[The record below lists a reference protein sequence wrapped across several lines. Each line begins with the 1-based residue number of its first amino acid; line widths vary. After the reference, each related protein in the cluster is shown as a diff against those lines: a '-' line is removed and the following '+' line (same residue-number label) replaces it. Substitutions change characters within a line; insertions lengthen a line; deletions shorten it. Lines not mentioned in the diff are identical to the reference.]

1 MKIGLSAA
9 KNEVIP
15 LFFVFLA
22 LMTGE
27 PRPLQAQNR
36 RLADYREVY
45 VSPDVKCHQGYAT
58 DGTNHYTFDNQVIYK
73 WRGDQ
78 KWSLMM
84 SNNAPFAGVSG
95 LNHFGDGDY
104 FEGKLYLVAEF
115 WMSCTNYA
123 SQSILIFDATSLGRL
138 EVHNISAQHHE
149 VAGLAIAPSEGA
161 GGVIYVAS
169 YCDGSKIFKY
179 DLRTFEYLGPLPLSR
194 PLSNLQGVAWHGGR
208 FYAPEDGGD
217 IYTFMADGRVSLLYH
232 DTHNGSHEGLKYA
245 GVGLRWLIDEG
256 PGKQRIHYI
265 SAMP

>member
-78 KWSLMM
+78 KWSLIA
-84 SNNAPFAGVSG
+84 SNNTPFAGISG

-104 FEGKLYLVAEF
+104 FEGKLYIVAEF
-115 WMSCTNYA
+115 WASCTGWRFT
-123 SQSILIFDATSLGRL
+123 IFPPNITKSPAWPLLHLKARAGSFMWLPTATDPRFSNMTCGRS
-138 EVHNISAQHHE
+138 NIS
-149 VAGLAIAPSEGA
+149 VP
-161 GGVIYVAS
+161 
-169 YCDGSKIFKY
+169 C
-179 DLRTFEYLGPLPLSR
+179 R
-194 PLSNLQGVAWHGGR
+194 
-208 FYAPEDGGD
+208 
-217 IYTFMADGRVSLLYH
+217 
-232 DTHNGSHEGLKYA
+232 
-245 GVGLRWLIDEG
+245 
-256 PGKQRIHYI
+256 
-265 SAMP
+265 